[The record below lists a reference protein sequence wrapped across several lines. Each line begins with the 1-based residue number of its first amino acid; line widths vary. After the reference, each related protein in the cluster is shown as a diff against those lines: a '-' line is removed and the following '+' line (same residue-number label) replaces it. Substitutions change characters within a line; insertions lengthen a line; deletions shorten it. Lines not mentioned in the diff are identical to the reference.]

1 MTVEEMRSLGQ
12 VVREAGRLLSLQ
24 KGVMFAEHKSAFQN
38 DGKVS

>member
-1 MTVEEMRSLGQ
+1 
-12 VVREAGRLLSLQ
+12 LLSLQ